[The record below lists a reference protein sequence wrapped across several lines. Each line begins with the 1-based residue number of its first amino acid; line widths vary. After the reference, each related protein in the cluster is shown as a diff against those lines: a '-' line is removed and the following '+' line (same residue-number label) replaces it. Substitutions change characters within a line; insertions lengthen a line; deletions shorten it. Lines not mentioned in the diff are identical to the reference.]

1 MDAIDDQHFERLYRQ
16 DADPWRVASA
26 WYERRK
32 RAVLLATLARERY
45 GHVFEAG
52 CGGGDMTLAL
62 ARRCE
67 QICAVDLASSAL
79 RRVQARLRADPVAAT
94 VRILALKLPRQWPPV
109 PAGGFDLIVVSEL
122 AYYLDDAACALFLA
136 RLHASLG
143 AGGELVACHWRAA
156 FHDRQQSTD
165 GMHEAMGA
173 LPGLHRLAHHHEEDF
188 RLDLWRNPS

>member
-165 GMHEAMGA
+165 GLHEAMGA